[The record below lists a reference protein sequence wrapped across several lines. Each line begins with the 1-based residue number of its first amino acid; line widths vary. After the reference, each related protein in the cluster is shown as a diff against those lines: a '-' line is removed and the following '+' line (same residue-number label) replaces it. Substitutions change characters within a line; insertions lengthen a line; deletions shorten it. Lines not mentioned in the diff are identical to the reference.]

1 MPSLI
6 YIDTVMHSVF
16 LQKITPISVY
26 YLCPISIY
34 GRLCACFVCIYVL
47 QALLHG
53 IDGWKCDGTD
63 PYILELIVPLGKRGI
78 VTRKQYSDAYY
89 GDFFD
94 YTRTKRGNGTLIM
107 SRPADG
113 LEFMVTTKQDLSV
126 DIRFFH
132 RYGPI
137 FLDFSPQ
144 RVMYSGW
151 VGDNDPNFGGLEDAL
166 KSYLQSAWASES
178 SVVFV

>member
-1 MPSLI
+1 M
-6 YIDTVMHSVF
+6 
-16 LQKITPISVY
+16 TPISVY
-26 YLCPISIY
+26 YFCPIGIILLY
-34 GRLCACFVCIYVL
+34 VDYAHVTYVCTYVL

-113 LEFMVTTKQDLSV
+113 LESMVTTKQDLSV
-126 DIRFFH
+126 I
-132 RYGPI
+132 
-137 FLDFSPQ
+137 
-144 RVMYSGW
+144 
-151 VGDNDPNFGGLEDAL
+151 A
-166 KSYLQSAWASES
+166 
-178 SVVFV
+178 